1 MHDARIKILSV
12 NPSIRQQPN
21 DNTPLLLPAKL
32 NLFPTR
38 LRHRHLS
45 VSASLFCEI
54 NLGAAAAAAARSC
67 DGRNPRRFLP
77 PIDLNRGRSA
87 AESLPDGPLIAAD
100 EAAEKRPR
108 SMRAQFKKRRMGAR
122 RRCLLSKNVNAWQS
136 PGVHKSLLESHSFE
150 DEIAGAGRRDGGA
163 PFFRPRP
170 PRSAPSCCKNEKEE
184 IGKHRN
190 YSLPLSAQN
199 MRSLKAECK

>member
-1 MHDARIKILSV
+1 M
-12 NPSIRQQPN
+12 
-21 DNTPLLLPAKL
+21 LLLCCQIKSLSDPII
-32 NLFPTR
+32 
-38 LRHRHLS
+38 S
-45 VSASLFCEI
+45 VSASLFREI
-54 NLGAAAAAAARSC
+54 NSGAAAAAAAARSC

-108 SMRAQFKKRRMGAR
+108 SMRAHFKKRRMGAR
-122 RRCLLSKNVNAWQS
+122 RRFFLLSKNVSAWQS

-190 YSLPLSAQN
+190 YSLPSSAQN
-199 MRSLKAECK
+199 MSTLIAECK